1 MLQHTIALTLLI
13 TITSFSTTLAQESE
27 AETSKDP
34 QPKPSFQEQGEQ
46 AFHDTKEKAEE
57 FAKQVDE
64 SEQAAEIKAGILN
77 PIYQLAEYMAFPTFH
92 WLAFAVMVA
101 GVVSFALQLV
111 LAKLV
116 LLMRMGISMT
126 AILSDALGLVISV
139 TGLVLTTQ
147 AAAENSTFTNSSA
160 AVLSSA
166 IVGALVGIVFYWWG
180 QSQEWQAAKGRTQL

>member
-1 MLQHTIALTLLI
+1 MLQHTIALALLI

-27 AETSKDP
+27 AETPKDP
-34 QPKPSFQEQGEQ
+34 QSKPSFQDQSEQ

-64 SEQAAEIKAGILN
+64 SEQAAEIKAGILD

-92 WLAFAVMVA
+92 WIAFAVMVT

-126 AILSDALGLVISV
+126 AILSDALGLLISV
-139 TGLVLTTQ
+139 IGLVLTTQ

-160 AVLSSA
+160 VVLSSA